1 MRTPRIKVKNHD
13 RLKYKKNDVMLN
25 YFSDFTE
32 DKIDIAVVLEQ
43 GNDIVIIDKKE
54 ELKEYAIIKV
64 YFKSKNNEK

>member
-1 MRTPRIKVKNHD
+1 MRTLKIKVKNRD
-13 RLKYKKNDVMLN
+13 SIKYKKNDVMLN
-25 YFSDFTE
+25 CFSDFTE

-43 GNDIVIIDKKE
+43 GNDIVIINKKE

>member
-1 MRTPRIKVKNHD
+1 MRIVRIKVKNYD
-13 RLKYKKNDVMLN
+13 NVKYKKNDVMLN
-25 YFSDFTE
+25 CFSDFTE